1 MSSIEQR
8 STIGNQSKLS
18 DQSSFK
24 MIRNAQRIL
33 LYIVLGVVAL
43 LMMAPF
49 LAMISVSLQLGP
61 RSATYPNLLFPSNP
75 TFENYRAILRNAHI
89 GTWFYN
95 SFVVS
100 FVGTTLSLFTATTAG
115 YAFARMRFPL
125 RTFWF
130 WSFLAMLM
138 IPGQVTLIPEY
149 LLLSWLKWVNTYQ
162 ALIIP
167 GITSA
172 FGTFLMRQYVDGIPL
187 DFEEAARIDG
197 ANEWQ
202 IFAVITVPMLK
213 PALATLGTLQFLNYW
228 NDFLFPMVVTSQA
241 TMRTLPVGLATL
253 QTPTGGLP
261 EMLAGTTIALL
272 PTIVVFLMFQRFFIR
287 GITMSGLR
295 G

>member
-1 MSSIEQR
+1 MSSIEQ
-8 STIGNQSKLS
+8 QSAVAKRAQGSDLS
-18 DQSSFK
+18 SLRLFR
-24 MIRNAQRIL
+24 IVQRLL
-33 LYIVLGVVAL
+33 LYLVLILIAL
-43 LMMAPF
+43 VMVGPF

-61 RSATYPNLLFPSNP
+61 RAASFPNLLYPSNP
-75 TFENYRAILRNAHI
+75 TLDNYRAILRNAHI

-100 FVGTTLSLFTATTAG
+100 TLGTILALITATTAG

-125 RTFWF
+125 RQFWF

-172 FGTFLMRQYVDGIPL
+172 FGTFLMRQYIDGIPL

-202 IFAVITVPMLK
+202 IFALITVPMLK

-241 TMRTLPVGLATL
+241 NMRTLPVGLATL

-261 EMLAGTTIALL
+261 EVLAGTAIALI